1 MTKKKVV
8 VAMSGGVDSSLTA
21 ALLKE
26 QGYEAIGVTMRL
38 SEESRDFDEN
48 DRGCCSLSSV
58 DDARRVAEIIGIP
71 HYTMN
76 FKEMFQEK
84 VIDYFLADY
93 AKGWTPNPCIACNRY
108 VKFEGLLQKAMELG
122 ADYVATG
129 HYARIAQDE
138 SGRYVLK
145 KGIDTHKDQSYAL
158 YHLNQQSLAHF
169 LMPLGDYTKVET
181 REMAERYKLP
191 VAHKPDSQEICF
203 VPHDD
208 YKAYLRAKNPACL
221 HPGDIVDTEGH
232 VLGHHE
238 GVPLYTIGQRKG
250 LGIAHP
256 EPLYVVDL
264 DMAHNR
270 VVVGEAEDVFS
281 DGLIAGDLN
290 WIAIDALEAPIEVT
304 AKVRYGRREGRA
316 HVEPLGYPLFALSA
330 ASHTGTRELVL
341 KIAEKL
347 STLPPVTV
355 YEPEYVPKPVK
366 IDASEPLK
374 ITVEDNTY
382 IIEGKWLERLMSNIN
397 FGDYESRMF
406 FDKML
411 RENGVF
417 QQLEDLGIKDG
428 DIVSMYELE
437 FEYQH

>member
-1 MTKKKVV
+1 MCINTKEEKKGYDNRMTKKKVV

-71 HYTMN
+71 HYVMN

-122 ADYVATG
+122 AEYVATG
-129 HYARIAQDE
+129 HYARIGQDE
-138 SGRYVLK
+138 TGRYVLK

-181 REMAERYKLP
+181 RELAERYKLP

-221 HPGDIVDTEGH
+221 HPGDIVT
-232 VLGHHE
+232 
-238 GVPLYTIGQRKG
+238 RK
-250 LGIAHP
+250 A
-256 EPLYVVDL
+256 
-264 DMAHNR
+264 MC
-270 VVVGEAEDVFS
+270 S
-281 DGLIAGDLN
+281 
-290 WIAIDALEAPIEVT
+290 AITRACRSTRSASARDSASRIRSRSTSWTSTWRMT
-304 AKVRYGRREGRA
+304 AS
-316 HVEPLGYPLFALSA
+316 LSA
-330 ASHTGTRELVL
+330 EQRMSMRTAS
-341 KIAEKL
+341 
-347 STLPPVTV
+347 
-355 YEPEYVPKPVK
+355 
-366 IDASEPLK
+366 
-374 ITVEDNTY
+374 
-382 IIEGKWLERLMSNIN
+382 
-397 FGDYESRMF
+397 
-406 FDKML
+406 
-411 RENGVF
+411 
-417 QQLEDLGIKDG
+417 
-428 DIVSMYELE
+428 
-437 FEYQH
+437 

>member
-1 MTKKKVV
+1 MVPIVPLQVCETCRGFFC
-8 VAMSGGVDSSLTA
+8 SQGDNELA
-21 ALLKE
+21 ALDLGSE
-26 QGYEAIGVTMRL
+26 ILLQECLDGVAGRQAPHTAIGLDERNAAVADADEERAFRL
-38 SEESRDFDEN
+38 FDLLECAI
-48 DRGCCSLSSV
+48 R
-58 DDARRVAEIIGIP
+58 AELDNGPDLLIGLECV
-71 HYTMN
+71 N

-122 ADYVATG
+122 AEYVATG
-129 HYARIAQDE
+129 HYARIGQDE
-138 SGRYVLK
+138 TGRYVLK

-181 REMAERYKLP
+181 RELAERYKLP

-264 DMAHNR
+264 DMAHDR
-270 VVVGEAEDVFS
+270 VIVGGAKDVYA

-290 WIAIDALEAPIEVT
+290 WIAIDALEAPIAVT

-316 HVEPLGYPLFALSA
+316 HVEPLAGGKVKVRFEEPQRAMTPGQSVVFYD
-330 ASHTGTRELVL
+330 GD
-341 KIAEKL
+341 
-347 STLPPVTV
+347 TV
-355 YEPEYVPKPVK
+355 VGGG
-366 IDASEPLK
+366 
-374 ITVEDNTY
+374 
-382 IIEGKWLERLMSNIN
+382 IIEKA
-397 FGDYESRMF
+397 
-406 FDKML
+406 L
-411 RENGVF
+411 RKGEEV
-417 QQLEDLGIKDG
+417 
-428 DIVSMYELE
+428 
-437 FEYQH
+437 

>member
-145 KGIDTHKDQSYAL
+145 KGIDTH
-158 YHLNQQSLAHF
+158 
-169 LMPLGDYTKVET
+169 
-181 REMAERYKLP
+181 
-191 VAHKPDSQEICF
+191 
-203 VPHDD
+203 
-208 YKAYLRAKNPACL
+208 
-221 HPGDIVDTEGH
+221 
-232 VLGHHE
+232 
-238 GVPLYTIGQRKG
+238 
-250 LGIAHP
+250 
-256 EPLYVVDL
+256 
-264 DMAHNR
+264 
-270 VVVGEAEDVFS
+270 
-281 DGLIAGDLN
+281 
-290 WIAIDALEAPIEVT
+290 
-304 AKVRYGRREGRA
+304 
-316 HVEPLGYPLFALSA
+316 
-330 ASHTGTRELVL
+330 
-341 KIAEKL
+341 
-347 STLPPVTV
+347 
-355 YEPEYVPKPVK
+355 
-366 IDASEPLK
+366 
-374 ITVEDNTY
+374 
-382 IIEGKWLERLMSNIN
+382 
-397 FGDYESRMF
+397 
-406 FDKML
+406 
-411 RENGVF
+411 
-417 QQLEDLGIKDG
+417 
-428 DIVSMYELE
+428 
-437 FEYQH
+437 

>member
-221 HPGDIVDTEGH
+221 HPGDIVDKEGH

-250 LGIAHP
+250 SASRIRSRSTSWTSTWHITASSSAGP
-256 EPLYVVDL
+256 ETSS
-264 DMAHNR
+264 R
-270 VVVGEAEDVFS
+270 
-281 DGLIAGDLN
+281 
-290 WIAIDALEAPIEVT
+290 T
-304 AKVRYGRREGRA
+304 
-316 HVEPLGYPLFALSA
+316 ALSRATSTGSPSMHSRSPSKSRQRSATA
-330 ASHTGTRELVL
+330 AVR
-341 KIAEKL
+341 A
-347 STLPPVTV
+347 
-355 YEPEYVPKPVK
+355 
-366 IDASEPLK
+366 A
-374 ITVEDNTY
+374 
-382 IIEGKWLERLMSNIN
+382 RMS
-397 FGDYESRMF
+397 SRSRAARSACI
-406 FDKML
+406 L
-411 RENGVF
+411 R
-417 QQLEDLGIKDG
+417 
-428 DIVSMYELE
+428 SRSAR
-437 FEYQH
+437 

>member
-203 VPHDD
+203 VPHDRN
-208 YKAYLRAKNPACL
+208 L
-221 HPGDIVDTEGH
+221 
-232 VLGHHE
+232 
-238 GVPLYTIGQRKG
+238 G
-250 LGIAHP
+250 LGGAP
-256 EPLYVVDL
+256 RAEAL
-264 DMAHNR
+264 
-270 VVVGEAEDVFS
+270 GEAP
-281 DGLIAGDLN
+281 
-290 WIAIDALEAPIEVT
+290 APPGVHI
-304 AKVRYGRREGRA
+304 
-316 HVEPLGYPLFALSA
+316 
-330 ASHTGTRELVL
+330 
-341 KIAEKL
+341 
-347 STLPPVTV
+347 PP
-355 YEPEYVPKPVK
+355 
-366 IDASEPLK
+366 D
-374 ITVEDNTY
+374 
-382 IIEGKWLERLMSNIN
+382 
-397 FGDYESRMF
+397 
-406 FDKML
+406 
-411 RENGVF
+411 
-417 QQLEDLGIKDG
+417 Q
-428 DIVSMYELE
+428 
-437 FEYQH
+437 

>member
-1 MTKKKVV
+1 MCIDTKEEKKGYDNRMTKKKVV

-71 HYTMN
+71 HYVMN

-122 ADYVATG
+122 AEYVATG
-129 HYARIAQDE
+129 HYARIGQDE
-138 SGRYVLK
+138 TGRYVLK

-181 REMAERYKLP
+181 RELAERYKLP

-232 VLGHHE
+232 VLGHPE

-264 DMAHNR
+264 DMAHDR
-270 VVVGEAEDVFS
+270 VIVGGAKDVYA
-281 DGLIAGDLN
+281 DGLIAGDLS
-290 WIAIDALEAPIEVT
+290 WIAIDALEAPIAVT

-316 HVEPLGYPLFALSA
+316 HVEPLVGGKVKVRFEEPQRA
-330 ASHTGTRELVL
+330 
-341 KIAEKL
+341 
-347 STLPPVTV
+347 VTPGQSV
-355 YEPEYVPKPVK
+355 VFY
-366 IDASEPLK
+366 DGD
-374 ITVEDNTY
+374 TVVGGG
-382 IIEGKWLERLMSNIN
+382 IIEKA
-397 FGDYESRMF
+397 
-406 FDKML
+406 L
-411 RENGVF
+411 RKGEEV
-417 QQLEDLGIKDG
+417 
-428 DIVSMYELE
+428 
-437 FEYQH
+437 